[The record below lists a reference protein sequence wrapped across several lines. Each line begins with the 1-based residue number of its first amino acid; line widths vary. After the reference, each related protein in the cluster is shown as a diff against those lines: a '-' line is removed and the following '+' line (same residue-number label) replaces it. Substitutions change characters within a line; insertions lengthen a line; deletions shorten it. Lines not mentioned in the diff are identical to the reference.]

1 MLHGRTKCKNNKEEL
16 IYFICQN
23 ILEGERK
30 DIRFR
35 IKSEIG
41 VANFFMDDV
50 SNLFQRIQLTIE
62 NATPDAFRPKTD
74 EIAFS
79 VSIVKTPAAKE
90 LIYPFHR

>member
-1 MLHGRTKCKNNKEEL
+1 
-16 IYFICQN
+16 
-23 ILEGERK
+23 
-30 DIRFR
+30 
-35 IKSEIG
+35 
-41 VANFFMDDV
+41 MDDV

-62 NATPDAFRPKTD
+62 DATPDAFRPKTD

>member
-1 MLHGRTKCKNNKEEL
+1 
-16 IYFICQN
+16 
-23 ILEGERK
+23 LEGERK

-62 NATPDAFRPKTD
+62 DATRDAFPPKTD
-74 EIAFS
+74 DIAFS